1 MEGKRINY
9 INDKPINREG
19 KYVLYKMQASVR
31 ITYNL
36 ALQAAISKANELD
49 LPLKIIFRIDT
60 SFPEAN
66 YRHFVFMIQGLR
78 EIQDK
83 LINLG
88 ASFEIIT
95 NKEDNLFLQFIND
108 AASIIMD
115 KNYLRI
121 QTKWKNWIEENTNTE
136 ILEIEDNIIVPIAS
150 ASYKAEWAARTIR
163 PKIMP
168 KIDYFTYDSILAP
181 TLKHKTQ
188 VNIEQINRN
197 NKILNH
203 TLKKL
208 KETDYLSEVGFKGGE
223 TYAHNILKEFIDSKL
238 MNYDINHNDPSLR
251 GSSLLSPYLHFGQIS
266 PITIVQELKHNP
278 EAEKFIEQLVV
289 RRELAINYTYYTPDY
304 DKYSS
309 IPLWARNT
317 LEKHKNDN
325 HPILYNLEE
334 LEQASTLDKSWN
346 ASMIEMTETGYMEN
360 TMRMYWGKKIIEWSP
375 SPEEAYRRM
384 VYLNNKYFLDGRDPN
399 SYAGIGWCFGLH
411 DRPWKERSIFG
422 MVRYMNEAGLQRK
435 YKIEDYIRIYSKE

>member
-1 MEGKRINY
+1 MKEERINY
-9 INDKPINREG
+9 INDKPINKEG
-19 KYVLYKMQASVR
+19 SFVLYKMQASVR
-31 ITYNL
+31 INHNL
-36 ALQAAISKANELD
+36 ALSFAISKANELD
-49 LPLKIIFRIDT
+49 LPLKILFRIDT

-78 EIQDK
+78 DIQDK
-83 LINLG
+83 LIHLG

-95 NKEDNLFLQFIND
+95 NKEDNLFLNFINN
-108 AASIIMD
+108 AASIIID

-121 QTKWKNWIEENTNTE
+121 QTKWKNWIEENTKCE
-136 ILEIEDNIIVPIAS
+136 IIEIEDNIIVPIAS
-150 ASYKAEWAARTIR
+150 TSYKAEWAARTIR
-163 PKIMP
+163 PKIIS
-168 KIDYFTYDSILAP
+168 KIDYFTDDSIHLNA
-181 TLKHKTQ
+181 LKHKSQ
-188 VNIEQINRN
+188 VNIEEINRN

-203 TLKKL
+203 TIKKL
-208 KETDYLSEVGFKGGE
+208 KETNYLSEVEFKGGE
-223 TYAHNILKEFIDSKL
+223 TYAKNILKEFINNKL

-278 EAEKFIEQLVV
+278 KAEKFIEQLVV
-289 RRELAINYTYYTPDY
+289 RRELAINYTYFTTDY

-309 IPLWARNT
+309 IPLWAKNT

-325 HPILYNLEE
+325 RPILYNLEE
-334 LEQASTLDKSWN
+334 LEQAFTIDKSWN
-346 ASMIEMTETGYMEN
+346 ASMIEMIETGYMEN

-375 SPEEAYRRM
+375 TPEEAYTRM

-422 MVRYMNEAGLQRK
+422 MVRYMNEAGLIRK
-435 YKIEDYIRIYSKE
+435 YKIEDYISRYSKE

>member
-1 MEGKRINY
+1 MKEERINY
-9 INDKPINREG
+9 INDKPINKEG
-19 KYVLYKMQASVR
+19 SFVLYKMQASVR
-31 ITYNL
+31 INHNL
-36 ALQAAISKANELD
+36 ALEAAICKANELD

-66 YRHFVFMIQGLR
+66 YRHFVFMIQGIKD
-78 EIQDK
+78 IQDK

-95 NKEDNLFLQFIND
+95 NKEDNLFLNFINN

-121 QTKWKNWIEENTNTE
+121 QKEWKNWIEENANCE
-136 ILEIEDNIIVPIAS
+136 IIEIEDNIIVPVS
-150 ASYKAEWAARTIR
+150 STSYKAEWAARTIR
-163 PKIMP
+163 PKIMS
-168 KIDYFTYDSILAP
+168 KIDYFTDDSISLTA
-181 TLKHKTQ
+181 LKHKAQ

-197 NKILNH
+197 NKILKH

-208 KETDYLSEVGFKGGE
+208 KENNYLSEVEFKGGE
-223 TYAHNILKEFIDSKL
+223 TYAKNILKEFIDSKL
-238 MNYDINHNDPSLR
+238 TNYDINHNDPSLK
-251 GSSLLSPYLHFGQIS
+251 GSSLLSPYIHFGQIS

-278 EAEKFIEQLVV
+278 KAEKFIEQLVV
-289 RRELAINYTYYTPDY
+289 RRELAINYTYFTPDY

-309 IPLWARNT
+309 IPLWAKNT

-325 HPILYNLEE
+325 RSILYNLEK

-346 ASMIEMTETGYMEN
+346 ASMIEMVETGYMEN

-375 SPEEAYRRM
+375 TPEEAYSRM

-435 YKIEDYIRIYSKE
+435 YKIEDYISKYSKP

>member
-1 MEGKRINY
+1 MKQERINY
-9 INDKPINREG
+9 INDKPINKEG
-19 KYVLYKMQASVR
+19 SFVLYKMQASVR
-31 ITYNL
+31 INHNL
-36 ALQAAISKANELD
+36 ALIFAISKANELD

-66 YRHFVFMIQGLR
+66 YRHFVFMIQGIKD
-78 EIQDK
+78 IQDK

-95 NKEDNLFLQFIND
+95 NNEDNLFLKFINNS
-108 AASIIMD
+108 ATIIMD
-115 KNYLRI
+115 KNYLSI
-121 QTKWKNWIEENTNTE
+121 QTKWKNWIEENSNSE
-136 ILEIEDNIIVPIAS
+136 IIEIEDNIIVPIAS

-163 PKIMP
+163 PKIMS
-168 KIDYFTYDSILAP
+168 KIDYFTDDSIHLNA
-181 TLKHKTQ
+181 LKYKTQ

-203 TLKKL
+203 TLIKL
-208 KETDYLSEVGFKGGE
+208 KETNYLSEVEFKGGE
-223 TYAHNILKEFIDSKL
+223 TYAKKILKEFIDSKL
-238 MNYDINHNDPSLR
+238 MNYDINHNDPSLK

-266 PITIVQELKHNP
+266 PITIVQELKHNLK
-278 EAEKFIEQLVV
+278 AEKFIEQLVV
-289 RRELAINYTYYTPDY
+289 RRELAINYTYYTTDY

-309 IPLWARNT
+309 IPLWAKNT
-317 LEKHKNDN
+317 LEKHKKDN
-325 HPILYNLEE
+325 RSIIYNLEE

-346 ASMIEMTETGYMEN
+346 ASMIEMAETGYMEN

-375 SPEEAYRRM
+375 TQEEAYNRM
-384 VYLNNKYFLDGRDPN
+384 VYLNNKYFLDGRDSN

-422 MVRYMNEAGLQRK
+422 MVRYMNEAGLKRK
-435 YKIEDYIRIYSKE
+435 YKIEDYIKRYSKE

>member
-1 MEGKRINY
+1 MKEERINY
-9 INDKPINREG
+9 INDKPINKEG
-19 KYVLYKMQASVR
+19 NFVLYKMQASVR
-31 ITYNL
+31 INNNL
-36 ALQAAISKANELD
+36 ALNFAISKANELD
-49 LPLKIIFRIDT
+49 LPLKILFRIDT

-66 YRHFVFMIQGLR
+66 YRHFVFMIQGIKD
-78 EIQDK
+78 IQDK

-95 NKEDNLFLQFIND
+95 NKEDNLFFQFINN

-121 QTKWKNWIEENTNTE
+121 QKEWKNWIEENSNSE
-136 ILEIEDNIIVPIAS
+136 IIEIEDNIIVPISS

-168 KIDYFTYDSILAP
+168 KIDYFTDISVHLTA
-181 TLKHKTQ
+181 LKHKTQ

-203 TLKKL
+203 TLKNL
-208 KETDYLSEVGFKGGE
+208 KETNYLSEVEFKGGE
-223 TYAHNILKEFIDSKL
+223 TYAKKMLKKFIDKKL
-238 MNYDINHNDPSLR
+238 IDYDINHNDPSLK
-251 GSSLLSPYLHFGQIS
+251 GSSLLSPYIHFGQIS

-278 EAEKFIEQLVV
+278 KAEKFIEQLVV

-309 IPLWARNT
+309 IPLWAKNT

-325 HPILYNLEE
+325 RPILYNLEE

-346 ASMIEMTETGYMEN
+346 ASMIEMVETGYMEN

-375 SPEEAYRRM
+375 TPEEAYSRM

-435 YKIEDYIRIYSKE
+435 YKIEDYISKYSKP

>member
-1 MEGKRINY
+1 MKEERINY
-9 INDKPINREG
+9 INDKPINKEG
-19 KYVLYKMQASVR
+19 SFVLYKMQASVR
-31 ITYNL
+31 INHNL
-36 ALQAAISKANELD
+36 ALEAAICKANELD

-66 YRHFVFMIQGLR
+66 YRHFVFMIQGIKD
-78 EIQDK
+78 IQDK

-95 NKEDNLFLQFIND
+95 NKEDNLFLNFINN

-121 QTKWKNWIEENTNTE
+121 QKEWKNWIEENANCE
-136 ILEIEDNIIVPIAS
+136 IIEIEDNIIVPVS
-150 ASYKAEWAARTIR
+150 STSYKAEWAARTIR
-163 PKIMP
+163 PKIMS
-168 KIDYFTYDSILAP
+168 KIDYFTDDSISLTA
-181 TLKHKTQ
+181 LKHKTQ

-208 KETDYLSEVGFKGGE
+208 KESNYLSEVEFKGGE
-223 TYAHNILKEFIDSKL
+223 NYAKNILKEFIDSKL
-238 MNYDINHNDPSLR
+238 TDYDINHNDPSLK
-251 GSSLLSPYLHFGQIS
+251 GSSLLSPYIHFGQIS
-266 PITIVQELKHNP
+266 PLTIVQELKHNP
-278 EAEKFIEQLVV
+278 KAEKFIEQLVV
-289 RRELAINYTYYTPDY
+289 RRELAINYTYYTPY
-304 DKYSS
+304 YYKYSS
-309 IPLWARNT
+309 IPLWAKNT
-317 LEKHKNDN
+317 LEKHKSDN
-325 HPILYNLEE
+325 RSILYNLEK

-346 ASMIEMTETGYMEN
+346 ASMIEMVETGYMEN

-375 SPEEAYRRM
+375 TPEEAYSRM

-435 YKIEDYIRIYSKE
+435 YKIEDYIRRYSKE